1 MNYEIKRMK
10 NLYGKCDGN
19 KKIYINKKMAK
30 KEKVAKKEKK
40 TERVKHHHKKDK
52 DAPKRAI
59 SAFFFYNQ
67 ERRPTLK
74 KEKPNLSN
82 TEIISEMSKEWKA
95 LSEKDKKPYITKAEN
110 DKKRYVKEME
120 AYKKKTGK
128 K

>member
-1 MNYEIKRMK
+1 
-10 NLYGKCDGN
+10 
-19 KKIYINKKMAK
+19 MAK
-30 KEKVAKKEKK
+30 KDKTPKKEKK
-40 TERVKHHHKKDK
+40 DKKERVKHHHKKDK

-67 ERRPTLK
+67 ERRPILK
-74 KEKPNLSN
+74 KEKPQLSN

-95 LSEKDKKPYITKAEN
+95 LPDAKKKPYNVKAEN
-110 DKKRYVKEME
+110 DKKRYAKEME